1 MNKPSVRRWS
11 QQGGWLFLGPPALLL
26 AIFVMVPLMDLLLLS
41 FQKWDGLG
49 PRSFVGAR
57 NFDDVLTDPRF
68 WAALRNNVLFSVG
81 TVVGTIT
88 LGFGLALAI
97 DRRVTGWR
105 AYKVIYFLPVMISMA
120 VVAVLFSAVLEP
132 NFGLVNSG
140 LRAIGLG
147 DFAKVWLGD
156 PALAMPVIMLVWT
169 WQYTGL
175 AMIYLLAAM
184 ESIPQSLHD
193 AATVDGVSELQRVR
207 YVVLPLIRGVL
218 TTVVLLQLVFSLKVF
233 DIAWVM
239 TKGGPG
245 FATEVWA
252 ILMYRAG
259 FIDGRFGYAAAVAV
273 TMSLIIGL
281 GALLYQ
287 RVFRTAAYE
296 Y

>member
-1 MNKPSVRRWS
+1 MNKTSVRRWNR
-11 QQGGWLFLGPPALLL
+11 QGGWVFLGPPAVLL
-26 AIFVMVPLMDLLLLS
+26 ALFVLLPLTDLLMLS
-41 FQKWDGLG
+41 FQKWNGLG
-49 PRSFVGAR
+49 ARTFVGTN
-57 NFDDVLTDPRF
+57 NFEDLLTDPRF
-68 WAALRNNVLFSVG
+68 WAALRNNLLFSIG

-88 LGFGLALAI
+88 LGFGLALAV
-97 DRRVTGWR
+97 DRRVPGWR

-120 VVAVLFSAVLEP
+120 VVAVLFSAILEP
-132 NFGLVNSG
+132 NFGLLNTGIRAVG
-140 LRAIGLG
+140 LEGL
-147 DFAKVWLGD
+147 AKVWLGD

-207 YVVLPLIRGVL
+207 YIVLPLTRGVL

-259 FIDGRFGYAAAVAV
+259 FIDSRFGYAAAVAV
-273 TMSLIIGL
+273 TMSLVIGL
-281 GALLYQ
+281 GAIAYQ
-287 RVFRTAAYE
+287 RAFRTKTYE